1 MKIFRSLKAGGRGG
15 VLGDVLTI
23 LVIFLLWRGM
33 LFGLDFVGGAM
44 FDQRAN
50 NGNKDYQAFQG
61 DHYFLDGWARWDS
74 GWYKRIVERGYYIE
88 GSQSNVAFFPLYPY
102 AVKGV
107 ASLIGNHW
115 AAGLLVSNLSLL
127 LSLFFIL
134 GIARMYMDEEGSRRS
149 LIYLLIFPT
158 SFFFSAYY
166 SEGLFLLT
174 TSASLYFYLKERYFL
189 CGVAGFLA
197 TMTRST
203 GVALIIAFVLGYLW
217 NKRFRISQMSPS
229 FLWVLLIPC
238 GIVAFMA
245 ILKYQVGDPFAFVKY
260 QAGWGR
266 GFTFPLITFFRG
278 IKEIDWTFPH
288 GYHNMDMFMNL
299 ITSIGFLVLPFFL
312 LGKFDIVL
320 PIYALLLVVIPLTTG
335 SLLSLMRFEVVA
347 FPSFFAL
354 ARLGENRSTDRYIV
368 FTFALF
374 LGLYNLLFANWYWAG

>member
-15 VLGDVLTI
+15 IAGDVLAI
-23 LVIFLLWRGM
+23 LVMFLLWRGM

-61 DHYFLDGWARWDS
+61 EHYFLDGWARWDS

-107 ASLIGNHW
+107 ARIIGNHW
-115 AAGLLVSNLSLL
+115 AAGLLVSNMSLL

-134 GIARMYMDEEGSRRS
+134 GIARMHMDEEGAKRS
-149 LIYLLIFPT
+149 LRYLLVFPA

-174 TSASLYFYLKERYFL
+174 TSASFYFYLKERYFL

-217 NKRFRISQMSPS
+217 NKRFKISQMSPA

-238 GIVAFMA
+238 GVAAFMV

-288 GYHNMDMFMNL
+288 GYHNMDTFMNL
-299 ITSIGFLVLPFFL
+299 VTSIGFLVLPFLL
-312 LGKFDIVL
+312 LGKFDISL
-320 PIYALLLVVIPLTTG
+320 PIYALLLVIIPLTTG
-335 SLLSLMRFEVVA
+335 SLLSMMRFEVVA

-354 ARLGENRSTDRYIV
+354 ALLGENRSVDRYIV
-368 FTFALF
+368 FAFALF
-374 LGLYNLLFANWYWAG
+374 LALYNLLFANWYWAG